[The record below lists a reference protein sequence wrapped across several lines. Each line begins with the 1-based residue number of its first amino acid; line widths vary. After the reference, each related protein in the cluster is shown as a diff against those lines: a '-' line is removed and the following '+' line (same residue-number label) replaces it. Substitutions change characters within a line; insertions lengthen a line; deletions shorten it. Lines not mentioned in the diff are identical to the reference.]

1 MLTDDQARAV
11 EEVFWE
17 FIEHDVQDYVGELVN
32 GKRHG
37 QGTGTLTDGKKYFG
51 EWAHGSRHG
60 QGITT
65 WPDGQRYVG
74 EWSGDLATGNA
85 IGVLSKSAMR

>member
-1 MLTDDQARAV
+1 MDRFETRERYALSDEQARAL

-17 FIEHDVQDYVGELVN
+17 FIEHDVKDYVGELVN

-60 QGITT
+60 QGTTT

-74 EWSGDLATGNA
+74 EWSCC
-85 IGVLSKSAMR
+85 